1 MPTPVPT
8 PTERRERVQP
18 LAADRFKVQLTVS
31 RATRDKLQAVQALMS
46 HKKGTGLEQVLEQ
59 ALGLLHDKL
68 LKEKFGVGRRRRKS
82 KKPEAEA
89 KPSES
94 ASVPVAVR
102 AEVYQRDG
110 GACTYVDPETGQR
123 CGERRWLQLDHI
135 VPRCRGGSSTA
146 ANLRC
151 LCASHNRLMAR
162 QILGDTF
169 MDQKLAR
176 APDGDRGHPR

>member
-82 KKPEAEA
+82 DKPEAESE
-89 KPSES
+89 PSAS

-102 AEVYQRDG
+102 AEVYERDG

-135 VPRCRGGSSTA
+135 VPRCRGGRSTA

-151 LCASHNRLMAR
+151 LCAGHNRLMAR

-169 MDQKLAR
+169 MDKKLAR
-176 APDGDRGHPR
+176 AADGDRGHPR